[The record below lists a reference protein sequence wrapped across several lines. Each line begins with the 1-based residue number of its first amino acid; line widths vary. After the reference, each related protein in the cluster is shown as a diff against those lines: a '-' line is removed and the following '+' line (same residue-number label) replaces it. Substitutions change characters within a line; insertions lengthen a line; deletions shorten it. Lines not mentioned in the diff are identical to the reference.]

1 MNLYLLIYIYIYIYT
16 YIYFYT
22 YVKYITVAPL
32 GLLYATVVS
41 LFRLLG
47 TTLTPVVSNW
57 LIILSMRDGRSNTRI
72 MVWTTWK
79 NSTPSTANNARPH
92 AWTIRKSVHS
102 GNRERRH
109 GYTVSSTMG
118 VQVMWQSRL
127 CGSDI
132 SRSWLRFFFYNS
144 SYKRS
149 LLLRKHSLFYNGMLF
164 GCDSALVQLRKC
176 MW

>member
-1 MNLYLLIYIYIYIYT
+1 MNLYLLIYIYIYIYIHI
-16 YIYFYT
+16 YIFIHMLNISQWHLWVYCTRQWCRFFAYLALHWHQSLAIGWSSFPWGT
-22 YVKYITVAPL
+22 GAATHELWCEQL
-32 GLLYATVVS
+32 G
-41 LFRLLG
+41 R
-47 TTLTPVVSNW
+47 
-57 LIILSMRDGRSNTRI
+57 
-72 MVWTTWK
+72 
-79 NSTPSTANNARPH
+79 PSTANNARPH

>member
-1 MNLYLLIYIYIYIYT
+1 MLNISQWHLWVYCTRQWCRFFAYLALHWHQSLAIGWSSFPWGT
-16 YIYFYT
+16 GAAT
-22 YVKYITVAPL
+22 HELWCEQL
-32 GLLYATVVS
+32 GRI
-41 LFRLLG
+41 RLLAQR
-47 TTLTPVVSNW
+47 TTQDR
-57 LIILSMRDGRSNTRI
+57 M
-72 MVWTTWK
+72 
-79 NSTPSTANNARPH
+79 
-92 AWTIRKSVHS
+92 
-102 GNRERRH
+102 RERSEKVSTQEIGN